1 MLDYQ
6 LVRFYNTRIFGH
18 TYCIFFCF
26 MWWFLLVA
34 DLYFLSV
41 GIRSMLEY
49 GADQYNVVMVFCFLL
64 LAIVIGLNIYLDR
77 RSRRQGVG

>member
-1 MLDYQ
+1 MFDYQ

-18 TYCIFFCF
+18 TYCKFFCF

-49 GADQYNVVMVFCFLL
+49 GADQYNVVMVFCFLF
-64 LAIVIGLNIYLDR
+64 LALIIGLNIYLDR
-77 RSRRQGVG
+77 RSRR

>member
-1 MLDYQ
+1 
-6 LVRFYNTRIFGH
+6 
-18 TYCIFFCF
+18 

-34 DLYFLSV
+34 DLYFLLV

-49 GADQYNVVMVFCFLL
+49 GPDQYNVVMVFCFLL

-77 RSRRQGVG
+77 RSRR

>member
-1 MLDYQ
+1 MPDYQ

-18 TYCIFFCF
+18 TYCIFFYF

-34 DLYFLSV
+34 DFYFLSV

-49 GADQYNVVMVFCFLL
+49 GPDQYNIVMVFCFSL
-64 LAIVIGLNIYLDR
+64 LALIIGLNIYFDR
-77 RSRRQGVG
+77 RSRR

>member
-1 MLDYQ
+1 MPDYQ

-18 TYCIFFCF
+18 TYCNFFYF

-49 GADQYNVVMVFCFLL
+49 GPDQYNIAMVFCFSL
-64 LAIVIGLNIYLDR
+64 LALIIGLNIYLDR
-77 RSRRQGVG
+77 RSRR

>member
-18 TYCIFFCF
+18 TYCIFFYF

-34 DLYFLSV
+34 DFYFLSV
-41 GIRSMLEY
+41 GIRSILEY
-49 GADQYNVVMVFCFLL
+49 GPDQYNIVMVFCFSL
-64 LAIVIGLNIYLDR
+64 LALIIGLNIYLDR
-77 RSRRQGVG
+77 RSRR

>member
-6 LVRFYNTRIFGH
+6 LVRFCNTRIFGH
-18 TYCIFFCF
+18 TYCIFFYF

-34 DLYFLSV
+34 DFYFLSV

-49 GADQYNVVMVFCFLL
+49 GPDQYNIVMVFCFSL
-64 LAIVIGLNIYLDR
+64 LALIIGLNIYLDR
-77 RSRRQGVG
+77 RSRR

>member
-1 MLDYQ
+1 
-6 LVRFYNTRIFGH
+6 
-18 TYCIFFCF
+18 

-49 GADQYNVVMVFCFLL
+49 GADQYNVVMVFCFLF
-64 LAIVIGLNIYLDR
+64 LALIIGLNIYLDLKTAYF
-77 RSRRQGVG
+77 SIP

>member
-18 TYCIFFCF
+18 TYCNFFYF

-41 GIRSMLEY
+41 GVRSMLGY
-49 GADQYNVVMVFCFLL
+49 GPDQYNIVMVFCFSF
-64 LAIVIGLNIYLDR
+64 LALIIGLNIYLDR
-77 RSRRQGVG
+77 RSRR

>member
-18 TYCIFFCF
+18 TYCIFFYF

-34 DLYFLSV
+34 NFYFLSV

-49 GADQYNVVMVFCFLL
+49 GPDQYNIVMVFCFSL
-64 LAIVIGLNIYLDR
+64 LALIIGLNIYLDR
-77 RSRRQGVG
+77 RSRR

>member
-6 LVRFYNTRIFGH
+6 LVMFYNTRIFGH
-18 TYCIFFCF
+18 TYCIFFYS

-41 GIRSMLEY
+41 GIRSMSEY
-49 GADQYNVVMVFCFLL
+49 GPDQYNIVMVFCFSL
-64 LAIVIGLNIYLDR
+64 LALIIGLNIYLDR
-77 RSRRQGVG
+77 RSRR

>member
-18 TYCIFFCF
+18 TYCIFFYF

-34 DLYFLSV
+34 DFYFLSV

-49 GADQYNVVMVFCFLL
+49 GPDQYNIVMVFCFSL
-64 LAIVIGLNIYLDR
+64 LALIIGLNIYLDR
-77 RSRRQGVG
+77 KSRR

>member
-18 TYCIFFCF
+18 TYCIFFYF

-34 DLYFLSV
+34 DFYFLSV

-49 GADQYNVVMVFCFLL
+49 GADQYNIVMVFGFDYRLK
-64 LAIVIGLNIYLDR
+64 YL
-77 RSRRQGVG
+77 S

>member
-6 LVRFYNTRIFGH
+6 LVSFYNTRIFGH
-18 TYCIFFCF
+18 TYCIFFYF

-34 DLYFLSV
+34 DFYFLSV

-49 GADQYNVVMVFCFLL
+49 GPDQYNIVMVFCFSL
-64 LAIVIGLNIYLDR
+64 LALIIGLNIYLDR
-77 RSRRQGVG
+77 RSRR

>member
-18 TYCIFFCF
+18 TYCIFFYF

-34 DLYFLSV
+34 DLYFLSFGV
-41 GIRSMLEY
+41 RSMLEY
-49 GADQYNVVMVFCFLL
+49 GPDQYNIVMVFCFSF
-64 LAIVIGLNIYLDR
+64 LALIIGLNIYLDR
-77 RSRRQGVG
+77 RSRQ

>member
-6 LVRFYNTRIFGH
+6 LVRFYDTRIFGH
-18 TYCIFFCF
+18 TYCKFFYF

-41 GIRSMLEY
+41 GVRSMLEY
-49 GADQYNVVMVFCFLL
+49 GPDQYNIVMFFCFSF
-64 LAIVIGLNIYLDR
+64 LALIIGLNIYFDR
-77 RSRRQGVG
+77 RSRR

>member
-6 LVRFYNTRIFGH
+6 LVIFYNTRILGH
-18 TYCIFFCF
+18 TYCIIFCF

-49 GADQYNVVMVFCFLL
+49 GPDQYNVVMVFCFLL

-77 RSRRQGVG
+77 RSRR

>member
-6 LVRFYNTRIFGH
+6 LVRFYNPRIFGY
-18 TYCIFFCF
+18 TYCIFFYF

-41 GIRSMLEY
+41 GVRSMLEY
-49 GADQYNVVMVFCFLL
+49 GLDQYNIVMVFCFSL
-64 LAIVIGLNIYLDR
+64 LALIIGLNIYLDT
-77 RSRRQGVG
+77 RSRR

>member
-6 LVRFYNTRIFGH
+6 LVRFYNTRIFGY
-18 TYCIFFCF
+18 TYCIFFYF

-34 DLYFLSV
+34 DFYFLSV

-49 GADQYNVVMVFCFLL
+49 GPDQYNIVMVFCFSL
-64 LAIVIGLNIYLDR
+64 LALIIGLNIYFDR
-77 RSRRQGVG
+77 RSRR

>member
-26 MWWFLLVA
+26 MWWFLLVS

-49 GADQYNVVMVFCFLL
+49 GADQYNVVMIFCFSF
-64 LAIVIGLNIYLDR
+64 LALIIGLNIYLDR
-77 RSRRQGVG
+77 RSRR

>member
-26 MWWFLLVA
+26 MWWFLLVT

-41 GIRSMLEY
+41 GIRSILEY
-49 GADQYNVVMVFCFLL
+49 GADQYNVVMIFCFSF
-64 LAIVIGLNIYLDR
+64 LALIIGLNIYFDR
-77 RSRRQGVG
+77 RSRR

>member
-1 MLDYQ
+1 MPDYQ

-18 TYCIFFCF
+18 TYCIFFYF

-34 DLYFLSV
+34 DFYFLSV

-49 GADQYNVVMVFCFLL
+49 GPDQYNIVMVFCFSLFAL
-64 LAIVIGLNIYLDR
+64 IIGLNIYFDR
-77 RSRRQGVG
+77 RSRR

>member
-6 LVRFYNTRIFGH
+6 LVMFYNTRIFGH
-18 TYCIFFCF
+18 TYCIFFYF

-34 DLYFLSV
+34 DFYFLSV

-49 GADQYNVVMVFCFLL
+49 GADQYNVVMIFCFSF
-64 LAIVIGLNIYLDR
+64 LALIIGLNIYLDR
-77 RSRRQGVG
+77 RSRR

>member
-1 MLDYQ
+1 MPDYQ

-26 MWWFLLVA
+26 MRWFLLVA

-49 GADQYNVVMVFCFLL
+49 GADQYNVVMVFCFSF
-64 LAIVIGLNIYLDR
+64 LALIIGLNIYLDR
-77 RSRRQGVG
+77 RSRR

>member
-49 GADQYNVVMVFCFLL
+49 GADQYNVVMVFCFSF
-64 LAIVIGLNIYLDR
+64 LALIIGLNIYLDR
-77 RSRRQGVG
+77 RSRR

>member
-18 TYCIFFCF
+18 TYCIFFYF

-41 GIRSMLEY
+41 GVRSMLEY
-49 GADQYNVVMVFCFLL
+49 GPDRYNIVMSFCFLL
-64 LAIVIGLNIYLDR
+64 LACVIGLNIYLDR
-77 RSRRQGVG
+77 RSRR

>member
-6 LVRFYNTRIFGH
+6 LVRFYNPRIFGY
-18 TYCIFFCF
+18 TYCIFFYF

-34 DLYFLSV
+34 DFYFLSV

-49 GADQYNVVMVFCFLL
+49 GPDQYNIVMVFCFSL
-64 LAIVIGLNIYLDR
+64 LALIIGLNIYLDR
-77 RSRRQGVG
+77 RSRR

>member
-6 LVRFYNTRIFGH
+6 LVRFYNTRILGH
-18 TYCIFFCF
+18 TYCIFFYF

-34 DLYFLSV
+34 DFYFLSV

-49 GADQYNVVMVFCFLL
+49 GADQYNVVMIFCFSF
-64 LAIVIGLNIYLDR
+64 LALIIGLNIYLDR
-77 RSRRQGVG
+77 RSRR